1 MSTLQ
6 PGTESISK
14 EYPSKDSRLK
24 KDFSADIPNLKTDRV
39 RVVAFALEEDIG
51 EGDITAQLIPK
62 EQNSTATI
70 ITRED
75 CVICGIDWVNEVF
88 KQVDADVEINWKVAD
103 GDFAKANSELCQLKG
118 NSRSLLTGERTA
130 LNFLQLLSGTATTS
144 RQFAE
149 FVKGTD
155 VKILDTRKT
164 IPGLRSAQKYAVR
177 CGGCHNHRIGLYDA
191 FLIKENHIAACG
203 GITNAIKTAKKQN
216 PGKTV
221 EVEVENLEELMEAL
235 AAKADVIMLDNF
247 SDEELRKCEKIN
259 RGKTKFE
266 SSGNLKIEH
275 VSERL
280 SGIADY
286 ASFGSL
292 TKNLAAIDLSMKINF
307 QSQTAK

>member
-88 KQVDADVEINWKVAD
+88 KQLDADVEINWKVAD

-144 RQFAE
+144 RQFSE
-149 FVKGTD
+149 SVKGTD

-191 FLIKENHIAACG
+191 FLIKENHIAACD
-203 GITNAIKTAKKQN
+203 GITNAIKTARTQN

-247 SDEELRKCEKIN
+247 SDEELQKSSLLEK
-259 RGKTKFE
+259 GYSKFE
-266 SSGNLKIEH
+266 SSGNLQIKE
-275 VSERL
+275 VSDRL

-292 TKNLAAIDLSMKINF
+292 TKNLTAIDLSMKINVK
-307 QSQTAK
+307 S

>member
-88 KQVDADVEINWKVAD
+88 KQLDADVEINWRVAD

-144 RQFAE
+144 RRFAE
-149 FVKGTD
+149 LVKDTE

-203 GITNAIKTAKKQN
+203 GIDKAVSTARNHSPEKLI
-216 PGKTV
+216 
-221 EVEVENLEELMEAL
+221 EVEVENLDELNQAL
-235 AAKADVIMLDNF
+235 KAKADVVMLDNF
-247 SDEELRKCEKIN
+247 SDEDT
-259 RGKTKFE
+259 KTAIALAGNSCSIEISGGVERE
-266 SSGNLKIEH
+266 SLM
-275 VSERL
+275 RL
-280 SGIADY
+280 ALLGPTFIST
-286 ASFGSL
+286 GSL
-292 TKNLAAIDLSMKINF
+292 TKHCMAIDLSMRIK
-307 QSQTAK
+307 SH

>member
-6 PGTESISK
+6 PGNESISK
-14 EYPSKDSRLK
+14 KYPSKDSRLK
-24 KDFSADIPNLKTDRV
+24 KDFAADIPNLKTDRV

-88 KQVDADVEINWKVAD
+88 KQLDADVEINWKVAD

-144 RQFAE
+144 RRFAE
-149 FVKGTD
+149 LVKDTE

-191 FLIKENHIAACG
+191 FLIKENHIAACD
-203 GITNAIKTAKKQN
+203 GITNAIKTARTQN

-247 SDEELRKCEKIN
+247 SDEELQKSSLLEK
-259 RGKTKFE
+259 GYSKFE
-266 SSGNLKIEH
+266 SSGNLQIKE
-275 VSERL
+275 VSDRL

-292 TKNLAAIDLSMKINF
+292 TKNLTAIDLSMKINVK
-307 QSQTAK
+307 S